1 MGLWDWIWNAIT
13 GNDVTG
19 TRGPVEPDSQEATKT
34 TVAVLEQPSGGEE
47 AVESAGTAWWAPEG
61 ATRTELF
68 APERPEL
75 TLHARAF
82 ENVLIANFDG
92 HNLTMPPMPRIME
105 RVLTL
110 LRESTCDFDKVAEI
124 ISEDQV
130 HAAAVLRLANSP
142 LYRGMQEITGIKPAI
157 TRLGARALRTLM
169 MHMAMKR
176 ATFTSR
182 GGFREISELIWR
194 RSLAAACIMRGL
206 SRFTGTDPEDAF
218 LIGLLHDI
226 GNVIV
231 LRLAQQETEAHH
243 YEIDLD
249 EFEYFCHESHQE
261 FGELVAG
268 EWKLPERLRQLI
280 ADHHGYPA
288 DDDPL
293 RSDRLLLQLT
303 DMINS
308 MIGYGPPVQYD
319 LLRTPH
325 VEALKLGD
333 REDFFTFL
341 AGLPDEL
348 DETMAAL

>member
-1 MGLWDWIWNAIT
+1 VGLWDWIWNTIT
-13 GNDVTG
+13 GKYGTG
-19 TRGPVEPDSQEATKT
+19 ADGPVAPTTEKVAET
-34 TVAVLEQPSGGEE
+34 TVAVLEETPTREFPEE
-47 AVESAGTAWWAPEG
+47 IAASAWWSPEG
-61 ATRTELF
+61 VTRTELY

-75 TLHARAF
+75 SLQARAF
-82 ENVLIANFDG
+82 ENVLISNFDG

-110 LRESTCDFDKVAEI
+110 LRESSCDFDKVAEI

-142 LYRGMQEITGIKPAI
+142 LYRGMQEITAIKPAI

-176 ATFTSR
+176 ATFSSR

-206 SRFTGTDPEDAF
+206 SRFTAIDPEDAF

-231 LRLAQQETEAHH
+231 LRLAQQETVAHH

-249 EFEYFCHESHQE
+249 EFEYFCHEAHQE

-268 EWKLPERLRQLI
+268 EWKLPERLRLLI
-280 ADHHGYPA
+280 ADHHEYPA
-288 DDDPL
+288 EGDPL
-293 RSDRLLLQLT
+293 RHDRLLLQLT

-308 MIGYGPPVQYD
+308 MIGYGPPVSYD

-325 VEALKLGD
+325 VQSLKLD
-333 REDFFTFL
+333 ERQDFHDFL